1 MNNRILISMGS
12 IPRSL
17 LRCERT
23 TEPVIPRSLLRGD
36 LFESG
41 SEKIAG
47 MVFAHIE
54 VSLGAV
60 PSVTLQYKI
69 AE

>member
-1 MNNRILISMGS
+1 
-12 IPRSL
+12 L